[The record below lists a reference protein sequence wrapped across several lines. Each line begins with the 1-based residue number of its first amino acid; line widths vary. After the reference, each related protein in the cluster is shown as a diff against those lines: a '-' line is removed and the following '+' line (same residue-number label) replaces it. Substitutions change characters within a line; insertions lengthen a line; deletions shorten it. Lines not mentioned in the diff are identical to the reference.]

1 MSKAKKYSD
10 HLASGGQSTVSKGRI
25 IEAIVAS
32 MHESDGVKVERNVKL
47 PPIGSQGPKREI
59 DVLLSSEVCGYPVRW
74 AIECKNEK
82 KRIGAPYIDAF
93 VGKLQDVGIPPSFGI
108 FVTTSDYSQG
118 AIEQAKKVGIRLLII
133 KDALRDLEPTIRQA
147 VQATI
152 FLLPVVNGFEFQNFV
167 FDPKMTLVEA
177 AVLFNKHGE
186 AVSTIPYVIWRAWND
201 GEIQASIGK
210 CEVELETSGELYQ
223 RVGGKLARVI
233 KIVVQVSILG
243 LVQQFTGA
251 ASLHHLQNITS
262 NTVERQ
268 KLRASFDPLPPG
280 RYQLKAIETE
290 EQLKQEIHKPA
301 IVAVYNRIRLPRI
314 NLWNVSYWPPSER
327 VVKIITEQMQA
338 FEAGLIPDPRPF
350 SISELEGTDL
360 AAIFEPISP
369 SYLAGRTNS

>member
-10 HLASGGQSTVSKGRI
+10 QLASGGQSTVSKGRM
-25 IEAIVAS
+25 IEAIVAG

-133 KDALRDLEPTIRQA
+133 EDALRDLEPTIRQA

-152 FLLPVVNGFEFQNFV
+152 FLLPVVNGFEVQNFV
-167 FDPKMTLVEA
+167 FDPKMTLAEA

-186 AVSTIPYVIWRAWND
+186 AVSTIPDVIWRAWND

-210 CEVELETSGELYQ
+210 CEVELETSDELYQ

-251 ASLHHLQNITS
+251 ASLHHLHNITS

-290 EQLKQEIHKPA
+290 EQLEQEIHKPA

-314 NLWNVSYWPPSER
+314 NLWNVSYWPPSKR

-350 SISELEGTDL
+350 NISELEGTDL

>member
-1 MSKAKKYSD
+1 MSKAKKCSD
-10 HLASGGQSTVSKGRI
+10 HLASGGQSTVSKGRM

-59 DVLLSSEVCGYPVRW
+59 DVLLSSVVCGYPVRW

-82 KRIGAPYIDAF
+82 KRIGSPYIDAF

-152 FLLPVVNGFEFQNFV
+152 FLLPVVNGFEVQNFV
-167 FDPKMTLVEA
+167 FDPKMTLAEA

-210 CEVELETSGELYQ
+210 REVELETSDELYQ

-251 ASLHHLQNITS
+251 ASLHHLHNITS
-262 NTVERQ
+262 NTAERQ

-290 EQLKQEIHKPA
+290 EQLEQEIHKPA

-350 SISELEGTDL
+350 NISELEGTDL

>member
-10 HLASGGQSTVSKGRI
+10 HLASGGQSTVSKGRM

-74 AIECKNEK
+74 AIECKNEN

-167 FDPKMTLVEA
+167 FDPKMTLAEA

-210 CEVELETSGELYQ
+210 CEVELETSDELYQ

-314 NLWNVSYWPPSER
+314 NLWNVSYWPPNER

-369 SYLAGRTNS
+369 SYLTGKTNS